1 MENEVM
7 NVEVVENNEVMEETT
22 DLVPTEVP
30 EVVTCEE
37 VSKKDMVLVG
47 GLLTLAGVG
56 AVALIKGG
64 YKLAKTGIQKIKDK
78 KAQKVT
84 AAAVNVPVMDLE
96 SEPIVEEPEQ
106 TSSEDETT
114 EE

>member
-56 AVALIKGG
+56 AVALVKGG
-64 YKLAKTGIQKIKDK
+64 YKLAKAGIQKIKDK
-78 KAQKVT
+78 KVT
-84 AAAVNVPVMDLE
+84 VEVVNVWPKDQE
-96 SEPIVEEPEQ
+96 SEPTVEEPGQ

>member
-7 NVEVVENNEVMEETT
+7 NVEVAENNEVVEETT
-22 DLVPTEVP
+22 DLVPTEIS
-30 EVVTCEE
+30 EVVTYEE

-64 YKLAKTGIQKIKDK
+64 YKLAKAGIQKIKDK
-78 KAQKVT
+78 KAQKVM
-84 AAAVNVPVMDLE
+84 AEEVNVWPRDQE

-106 TSSEDETT
+106 TSSEDETI

>member
-30 EVVTCEE
+30 EVVTYEE
-37 VSKKDMVLVG
+37 VSKTDMVLVG

-64 YKLAKTGIQKIKDK
+64 YKLAKTKIKDK

-84 AAAVNVPVMDLE
+84 AEVVNVWPRDQ
-96 SEPIVEEPEQ
+96 EPEPTVEEPKQ

>member
-7 NVEVVENNEVMEETT
+7 NVEVAENNEVVEETT

-30 EVVTCEE
+30 EVVTYEE

-64 YKLAKTGIQKIKDK
+64 YKLAKSGIQKIKDK

-84 AAAVNVPVMDLE
+84 AEEFDIPVEDLE
-96 SEPIVEEPEQ
+96 SEPIVDKPEQ
-106 TSSEDETT
+106 TSSEDKTT